1 MKKQSVK
8 RGIWYIGGRRKR
20 QRGGAFLV
28 AVLAAPILGY
38 LGSIV
43 FLKKIEVKQ
52 DDADVVKDKILLQ
65 RHVNP
70 KKVDLPDGQTF

>member
-20 QRGGAFLV
+20 QRGGTFLV

-43 FLKKIEVKQ
+43 FLKKIEVK
-52 DDADVVKDKILLQ
+52 
-65 RHVNP
+65 
-70 KKVDLPDGQTF
+70 